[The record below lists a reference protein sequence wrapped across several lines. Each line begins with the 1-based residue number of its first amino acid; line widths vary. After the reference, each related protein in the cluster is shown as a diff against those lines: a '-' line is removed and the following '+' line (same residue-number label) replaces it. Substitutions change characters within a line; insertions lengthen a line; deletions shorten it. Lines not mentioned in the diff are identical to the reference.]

1 MKEKKVAKVL
11 GVSELKN
18 LSIDKFG
25 NILSLINKK
34 NIDPELAKQIME
46 NSPEMFSAIKE
57 YVNKTVPDLLKNI
70 IDTSKEESMQK
81 VEIIGEIQKTLS
93 QSIAKEYIEQD
104 ERMFLYDKL
113 IELAKML
120 QDMDKEDKRF
130 LEKHSAAIV
139 SLATGI
145 VAVGATILISAVGGQ
160 DED

>member
-1 MKEKKVAKVL
+1 M

-34 NIDPELAKQIME
+34 KIDPELAKQIME

-93 QSIAKEYIEQD
+93 QSIAKEDIEQD

-113 IELAKML
+113 INWLKCCKIWIKKIKDFWKNTL
-120 QDMDKEDKRF
+120 P
-130 LEKHSAAIV
+130 LS
-139 SLATGI
+139 
-145 VAVGATILISAVGGQ
+145 
-160 DED
+160 